1 MPIQETDPVKTPGL
15 IVPPLT
21 PFKTDQ
27 QVDYTCLQQQ
37 IDYVVHDCNAAMVVA
52 GGVEAQ
58 EYHYLS
64 LAERKEL
71 VRKTVE
77 FTGRRTQVAVGISH
91 PNFRTAIELA
101 HLAQDL
107 QADAVQLL
115 VPLRPF
121 GGEPTTADMI
131 AYFEAVSRETSLP
144 VLLYINPGP
153 GANVSVAATVELAKL
168 PAVRFVKESSR
179 DLSRVGQLIMEVEKA
194 GHARYYTTMQMLLI
208 TLMLGGSG
216 ATLPPP
222 GAYLANKIVKAF
234 MDGAY
239 TEAARL
245 QSQFCLF
252 PAKWMH
258 RGLTPTLKAAMEILG
273 RPCGN
278 PFPPYA
284 PLPLEEKEALRQYLL
299 GTDLMQVKEKNL
311 A

>member
-1 MPIQETDPVKTPGL
+1 MNTPGL
-15 IVPPLT
+15 IIPPLT
-21 PFKTDQ
+21 PFNNAQRVDYALLQQ
-27 QVDYTCLQQQ
+27 QVDY
-37 IDYVVHDCNAAMVVA
+37 VVEDCNAAMVVA

-71 VRKTVE
+71 VRRTVE
-77 FTGRRTQVAVGISH
+77 FTGRRTQIAVGISH

-101 HLAQDL
+101 HLAEEL

-121 GGEPTTADMI
+121 GGEPTTADMV
-131 AYFEAVSRETSLP
+131 AYFEAVARETSLP

-153 GANVSVAATVELAKL
+153 GANVSVAATIELSRL
-168 PAVRFVKESSR
+168 PAVRYVKESSR

-222 GAYLANKIVKAF
+222 GAFVANKIVKAF
-234 MDGAY
+234 MAGKY
-239 TEAARL
+239 EEAARL

-273 RPCGN
+273 RPCGD
-278 PFPPYA
+278 PFPPYS
-284 PLPLEEKEALRQYLL
+284 PLPAEEKETLRQYLMS
-299 GTDLMQVKEKNL
+299 TDLMQNREK
-311 A
+311 AHA